1 MSSRTWGVGSL
12 VMIIA
17 SGVAGCGGG
26 GYQYAGYSM
35 DDFFPFDG
43 ARTWEYVNTDVA
55 VPYKLIATLDNAFE
69 DVDGKKV
76 HTVDYS
82 YECLDPKGKDCP
94 DAGFVRAVRWSS
106 NASSG
111 VLLHSFEDISGR
123 TNYDPPIAL
132 TSSRMVVGDSVET
145 QTGGVT
151 YTSTFDVI
159 VSECPIQWVDTW
171 TGCPKITLDDGGA
184 EAPLAGE
191 YYAIGG
197 YNVVAMELTGDTG
210 QWQLLYATYADL

>member
-1 MSSRTWGVGSL
+1 
-12 VMIIA
+12 
-17 SGVAGCGGG
+17 
-26 GYQYAGYSM
+26 M

-43 ARTWEYVNTDVA
+43 ARTWEYVSTDVS
-55 VPYKLIATLDNAFE
+55 VPYKLIATLDSAFE
-69 DVDGKKV
+69 EVDGKKV
-76 HTVDYS
+76 YTVDYT
-82 YECLDPKGKDCP
+82 YDCLDPKGKDCP

-106 NASSG
+106 SASGG

-132 TSSRMVVGDSVET
+132 TSSRMIVGDVVSTET
-145 QTGGVT
+145 DGVS

-171 TGCPKITLDDGGA
+171 SDCPKLTLDDGGA
-184 EAPLAGE
+184 GAPLAGV

-210 QWQLLYATYADL
+210 QWQLLYATYAEL

>member
-1 MSSRTWGVGSL
+1 MSSRVLGLGSL
-12 VMIIA
+12 VLIVV

-43 ARTWEYVNTDVA
+43 ARTWEYANTDVT
-55 VPYKLIATLDNAFE
+55 VPYKMIATLDSGYE
-69 DVDGKKV
+69 DADGTKIF
-76 HTVDYS
+76 TVDYS
-82 YECLDPKGKDCP
+82 YECLNPKGKDCP
-94 DAGFVRAVRWSS
+94 NAGFVRAVRWSA

-111 VLLHSFEDISGR
+111 VSMHSFEDISGR
-123 TNYDPPIAL
+123 TEYDPPIAL
-132 TSSRMVVGDSVET
+132 TSGRMVVGDTVET
-145 QTGGVT
+145 QTGGVD
-151 YTSTFDVI
+151 YTSTFEVI

-171 TGCPKITLDDGGA
+171 SDCPKITLDDGGA
-184 EAPLAGE
+184 GAPLAGE

-210 QWQLLYATYADL
+210 QWQLLYATYEEL

>member
-1 MSSRTWGVGSL
+1 MSSRLWGLGSL
-12 VMIIA
+12 VLIMT
-17 SGVAGCGGG
+17 SGAAGCGGG

-43 ARTWEYVNTDVA
+43 ARSWEYVNTDVT
-55 VPYKLIATLDNAFE
+55 VPYKMIATLDSAYEEAN
-69 DVDGKKV
+69 GQKIYS
-76 HTVDYS
+76 VDYS
-82 YECLDPKGKDCP
+82 YECLNPKSKDCP

-106 NASSG
+106 DASSG
-111 VLLHSFEDISGR
+111 VQLHSFEDISGR

-132 TSSRMVVGDSVET
+132 TSGRMVVGDVVET
-145 QTGGVT
+145 QTDGVD
-151 YTSTFDVI
+151 YTATFEVI

-171 TGCPKITLDDGGA
+171 ENCPKITLDDADAG
-184 EAPLAGE
+184 APLAGE

-210 QWQLLYATYADL
+210 QWQLLYATYAEN